1 MRNFKQL
8 QYNASMETALAI
20 VKEWV
25 EAKPDNDNLAQ
36 LSKCLV
42 DIYTYVASMEL
53 ERNGFDLVVDR
64 LRDERTKL
72 AQQLQDKN
80 NLYHDLEL
88 QEKFSREISDDINER
103 LNNLL

>member
-8 QYNASMETALAI
+8 QYNASMETALEI
-20 VKEWV
+20 VKQWV
-25 EAKPDNDNLAQ
+25 DAKPDNEQLANL
-36 LSKCLV
+36 SRCLV

-64 LRDERTKL
+64 LRDERLKL
-72 AQQLQDKN
+72 AQQLEDKN
-80 NLYHDLEL
+80 NLYHDLDMQKKFDAEL
-88 QEKFSREISDDINER
+88 SDDINER